1 MIRGRDQQGGFT
13 LIETLV
19 ALAVLATGS
28 MTILVGVER
37 HVAATRG
44 LEDRVVAR
52 WVAENVLAAAL
63 LDVEVTQRWTNTFG
77 VNWAMRTETR
87 PLSNSGLSAVTVRVG
102 SISDG
107 PDASIVALT
116 GYMPVHGDRK

>member
-1 MIRGRDQQGGFT
+1 MTEGRDQHGGFT

-19 ALAVLATGS
+19 ALAVLATGA

-63 LDVEVTQRWTNTFG
+63 LDVEVAQRWTNAFG
-77 VNWAMRTETR
+77 TTWDMRTEVR
-87 PLSNSGLSAVTVRVG
+87 PLPNSGLSAVTVRVG
-102 SISDG
+102 SVSDG
-107 PDASIVALT
+107 PGASVVALT
-116 GYMPVHGDRK
+116 GYMPVHGGKK